1 MKALGLHHR
10 PTFFYNYMQPVMT
23 TGLVEMTQ
31 PESPRSPNQKYRL
44 TEKGEMV
51 IFQSDPLGIRHRQC
65 LFGGL
70 AETLR
75 IILNRASKPL

>member
-1 MKALGLHHR
+1 MCISEPVKQNR

-44 TEKGEMV
+44 TAKGKMA
-51 IFQSDPLGIRHRQC
+51 IFQSSLPED
-65 LFGGL
+65 
-70 AETLR
+70 
-75 IILNRASKPL
+75 